1 MLIYQLNGKLRA
13 GIRLCIMNHYKRK
26 LMIYLG
32 ECEFQLSSTKNY
44 LHVCTRVEI
53 HTYKLFFH
61 LIYILKIFKI
71 SLYYLLFS
79 LLVALPLVV
88 HTIFHE
94 LLGSGKSWLID
105 ENVKIMMGLYFLQS

>member
-44 LHVCTRVEI
+44 LHVRTRVEI
-53 HTYKLFFH
+53 HTYIYIYIKKLIFH
-61 LIYILKIFKI
+61 LIYILKNIQNKP
-71 SLYYLLFS
+71 LLF
-79 LLVALPLVV
+79 
-88 HTIFHE
+88 TI
-94 LLGSGKSWLID
+94 
-105 ENVKIMMGLYFLQS
+105 